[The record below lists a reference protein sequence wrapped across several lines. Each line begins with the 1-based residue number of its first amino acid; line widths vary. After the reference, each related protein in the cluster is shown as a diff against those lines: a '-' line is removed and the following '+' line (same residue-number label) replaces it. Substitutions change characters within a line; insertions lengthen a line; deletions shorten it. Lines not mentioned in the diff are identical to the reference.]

1 MINSVK
7 DDTISEADTKKKMNA
22 LERIKKAEVKNKRL
36 ISSQKKLLNLFDDLL
51 EAICN
56 NNKNENDNVSVDEND
71 NDDND
76 NDNERENDYERYQD
90 HKIKQLHNYFKVIHE
105 TKSFGEQIE
114 ILKKEI
120 I

>member
-1 MINSVK
+1 
-7 DDTISEADTKKKMNA
+7 MN
-22 LERIKKAEVKNKRL
+22 
-36 ISSQKKLLNLFDDLL
+36 
-51 EAICN
+51 
-56 NNKNENDNVSVDEND
+56 END